1 MKVHPENV
9 SGEIVESHQFSHSVQ
24 HQVNWSHVLFAL
36 VALVTLWKLGPAA
49 ARWAEDEDR

>member
-24 HQVNWSHVLFAL
+24 HQVNWSHFL
-36 VALVTLWKLGPAA
+36 VALVVVVVVWKLGPAA
-49 ARWAEDEDR
+49 AQWAEDKNR